1 MGVGAHGFLILWA
14 MAIKPWP
21 FFMEVLMIISN
32 KMYKLIRDQE
42 GWTRKMFEEAIQMK
56 REYGEDHVYD
66 FSLGNPDTEPPEAL
80 RKELVN
86 LVQESATGMH
96 RYMENSGY
104 LEVRQQI
111 SGYLTDHYDLPFT
124 ADHVFMSVGCAGGL
138 NILLKSMLNRGDE
151 IIVANPFFWEFK
163 NYIENFGAIMRL
175 VDTKEDFQLD
185 IGKIEEAITR
195 KTRAVLINSPN
206 NPTGVV
212 YTEESL
218 KQLAEL
224 LSRKR
229 EGGQEIYIIVDEAY
243 RKIVYDG
250 LTLPNVFQFYDL
262 VMTIT
267 SHSKDLALPG
277 ERIGYLAISPRI
289 KDVKL
294 LVSGLT
300 IAIRA
305 LGFVNAPALFQRVA
319 GKFQDL
325 SVDIMEYQKKRD
337 ILYDAITDAG
347 FECVKPGGA
356 FYMFPRSPIP
366 DELEFVR
373 KMQREERILVV
384 PGRGFGKEGYFRIA
398 YCVPLNRILQALDGF
413 KKIGK
418 YYR

>member
-1 MGVGAHGFLILWA
+1 
-14 MAIKPWP
+14 
-21 FFMEVLMIISN
+21 MIISN
-32 KMYKLIRDQE
+32 KMHKLIKDQE

-86 LVQESATGMH
+86 LLKESTVGMH
-96 RYMENSGY
+96 RYMQNSGY
-104 LEVRQQI
+104 LDERQQI
-111 SGYLTDHYDLPFT
+111 ADYLKGHYYLPFT
-124 ADHVFMSVGCAGGL
+124 PNHVFMAVGCAGGL

-151 IIVANPFFWEFK
+151 IIVPNPFFWEFK
-163 NYIENFGAIMRL
+163 NYIENFGAVMRL
-175 VDTKEDFQLD
+175 VESKEDFQLD
-185 IGKIEEAITR
+185 IEKIEAAITK

-212 YTEESL
+212 YGEESL
-218 KQLAEL
+218 KELARL
-224 LSRKR
+224 LNRKR
-229 EGGQEIYIIVDEAY
+229 EEGQEIYLIADEAY

-250 LTLPNVFQFYDL
+250 MTLPNLFGIYDL
-262 VMTIT
+262 VVTIT

-277 ERIGYLAISPRI
+277 ERIGYLAISPNI
-289 KDVKL
+289 PDVKL

-337 ILYDAITDAG
+337 ILYDAIIDAG

-356 FYMFPRSPIP
+356 FYMFPKSPIP
-366 DELEFVR
+366 NEIDFVR

-398 YCVPLNRILQALDGF
+398 YCVPMNRILNALDGF

-418 YYR
+418 YYRKKG